1 MLTQILTVE
10 ELKQLF
16 DETLFNKTDKVTKI
30 SPGSVLNAISYG
42 NAKLGQKILKD
53 IAVIEAHLFPDTAT
67 GEYLDK
73 LAKIKGCST
82 RKQSSQSS
90 TYIRIFGTPGTQYF
104 KNVHIFSGSN
114 GVLFDLESDITIPV
128 FGFTYAKVRSQ
139 LNGSNMNVEPL
150 TISKVSPIPTG
161 HQYVINEYHALGGRD
176 IENDKLFRNRIKR
189 EINSLAKN
197 TLASLEQL
205 FLKVNPNIMKCY
217 HYGYT
222 STNKVRIG
230 IATQNGI
237 DLTQPEL
244 NALLIASEQWLSL
257 FEMRTFIH
265 NTIGIEL
272 VNIDWQ
278 PIDIS
283 FRCDI
288 HSSYNIDEV
297 RKNVQVNLNKYLDY
311 RYWDI
316 TKKVEWD
323 DLLQIVKS
331 TDGIKYIPDN
341 HFFPNLDITINKYKL
356 PRIRGFQM
364 LNLNGG
370 LITNLTGTLNPI
382 FYPNEIDF
390 YYQADVL
397 SSIN

>member
-1 MLTQILTVE
+1 MLTKLYSI
-10 ELKQLF
+10 
-16 DETLFNKTDKVTKI
+16 DEIKEMFNEVLFNKTDKITKI
-30 SPGSVLNAISYG
+30 SPGSVVNAISYG
-42 NAKLGQKILKD
+42 NAKIAQKIIKD
-53 IAVIEAHLFPDTAT
+53 IAIIESHIFPDTAT

-73 LAKIKGCST
+73 LAKIRGCSP
-82 RKQSSQSS
+82 RKLASQSS

-104 KNVHIFSGSN
+104 TNVHVFSGSN
-114 GVLFDLESDITIPV
+114 GVLFDLENDITIPV
-128 FGFTYAKVRSQ
+128 FGYTYAKVRSR
-139 LNGSNMNVEPL
+139 LNGANMNVEPL
-150 TISKVSPIPTG
+150 SINKVSPIPVG
-161 HQYVINEYHALGGRD
+161 HQYVINEYHAVGGRD
-176 IENDKLFRNRIKR
+176 FENDKLFRKRIKR
-189 EINSLAKN
+189 EINSLSKN

-205 FLKVNPNIMKCY
+205 FLKINSNILKCF

-237 DLTQPEL
+237 NLTQPEL
-244 NALLIASEQWLSL
+244 DELLIATEQWLSL

-265 NTIGIEL
+265 NSIGIEL

-288 HSSYNIDEV
+288 HTSYNVDEV
-297 RKNVQVNLNKYLDY
+297 RKNIQVNLNKYLDY

-331 TDGIKYIPDN
+331 TEGIKYVPDN
-341 HFFPNLDITINKYKL
+341 YFFPNIDINVDKYKL

-364 LNLNGG
+364 LNLSGG
-370 LITNLTGTLNPI
+370 LISNLQGTLNPV
-382 FYPNEIDF
+382 FYPNDIDF
-390 YYQADVL
+390 FYQADVL
-397 SSIN
+397 ASIN